1 MRWKEYFRIL
11 CAMNEWVGLL
21 ISYLFI
27 FGLIGIS
34 QVVLRAG
41 VVDASGTRKIVHIGV
56 AHWWIIAMLWI
67 DSLPVALI
75 GPVSFILINT
85 WSWKTHAF
93 AAMEHEN
100 HRKNLGTIWFPL
112 ALTGLVL
119 LTWGGVFP
127 RWYGLVAILV
137 LGWGDG
143 LASVV
148 GERLGARAGSL
159 RFAVPGGTKSVAG
172 TAAVF
177 LASGAVTALLV
188 WLFTGPLAGDVPE
201 ATGGPAGVSTLP
213 GSLWPAFLQILQSA
227 GERTWVGQPTDHTV
241 LLALSRLD
249 GLVRLVA
256 EQTGTH
262 LLDPGRWALAPTGI
276 LAVALVV
283 AAIASAAELLTPW
296 GVDNI
301 TIPVVVILALAA
313 LLSMPPEWVI
323 RLAWAV
329 GLNVL
334 VASLAY
340 LRRSVTGGGA
350 ITGAFLGFL
359 IFLAGGGFYWSV
371 LMAFFF
377 SSNVLG
383 RFKSGRRAA
392 VEAITEKG
400 RRRDT
405 VQVLANGGLAATMA
419 VAHGLTGSPVFMFGF
434 AIALAAATADTWA
447 SEIGVL
453 SHRKP
458 LSILTMRA
466 VPPGTSGG
474 VSLLGL
480 AAAAGGALF
489 IGLWFA
495 AGYGIA
501 AAAASQ
507 HAGEITTSPAG
518 RMVSVNWN
526 LLETL
531 VIVAMI
537 TAGGFLGSLVD
548 SLLGATVQAQYW
560 DRLRET
566 VTERRTDARGQI
578 NRLTRGWPLFN
589 NDAVNALSGIISTV
603 VLVLMI
609 TG

>member
-1 MRWKEYFRIL
+1 MS
-11 CAMNEWVGLL
+11 EWTGLL

-27 FGLIGIS
+27 FGLIGVA
-34 QVVLRAG
+34 QLLLRAG
-41 VVDASGTRKIVHIGV
+41 VVGASGTRKIVHIGV

-67 DSLPVALI
+67 ESLTVALI

-93 AAMEHEN
+93 AAMEHEE
-100 HRKNLGTIWFPL
+100 HRRNLGTIWFPL

-148 GERLGARAGSL
+148 GERLGARPGSR
-159 RFAVPGGTKSVAG
+159 RFAVPGGNKSVAG
-172 TAAVF
+172 TATIF
-177 LASGAVTALLV
+177 LASGMVTALLV
-188 WLFTGPLAGDVPE
+188 WLFTGPLAGST
-201 ATGGPAGVSTLP
+201 ATVLGVTSLP
-213 GSLWPAFLQILQSA
+213 GRVWTGLLQILQSA
-227 GERTWVGQPTDHTV
+227 GERAWVGRPTDHAV

-249 GLVRLVA
+249 GVVRLVA
-256 EQTGTH
+256 EQAGTH
-262 LLDPGRWALAPTGI
+262 LLDPGRWAMAPTGI
-276 LAVALVV
+276 LV
-283 AAIASAAELLTPW
+283 
-296 GVDNI
+296 
-301 TIPVVVILALAA
+301 LAA

-323 RLAWAV
+323 RIAWAV
-329 GLNVL
+329 GFNVL

-383 RFKSGRRAA
+383 RIKSGRRAVA
-392 VEAITEKG
+392 ETITEKG
-400 RRRDT
+400 GRRDT
-405 VQVLANGGLAATMA
+405 VQVLANGGLAAAMA

-453 SHRKP
+453 SNREP
-458 LSILTMRA
+458 LSILTMRP
-466 VPPGTSGG
+466 VPRGTSGG

-480 AAAAGGALF
+480 FAAGGGAFF

-501 AAAASQ
+501 AATALPPVDGPGSLPTPGAVT
-507 HAGEITTSPAG
+507 A
-518 RMVSVNWN
+518 NWN
-526 LLETL
+526 ALETL
-531 VIVAMI
+531 VLIAMI

-560 DRLRET
+560 DGLREA
-566 VTERRTDARGQI
+566 VTERRTDERGEL
-578 NRLTRGWPLFN
+578 NRLTRGWPLLN

-603 VLVLMI
+603 VLVLVI
-609 TG
+609 AG

>member
-1 MRWKEYFRIL
+1 
-11 CAMNEWVGLL
+11 MNEWIGLL

-27 FGLIGIS
+27 FGLIGIA
-34 QVVLRAG
+34 QALLRAG
-41 VVDASGTRKIVHIGV
+41 VIGASGTRKIVHIGV

-67 DSLPVALI
+67 ESLAVALI
-75 GPVSFILINT
+75 GPLSFIIINW
-85 WSWKTHAF
+85 WSWRAHLF
-93 AAMEHEN
+93 AAMEHEE

-119 LTWGGVFP
+119 LTWGGLFP

-148 GERLGARAGSL
+148 GERLGARPGAG
-159 RFAVPGGTKSVAG
+159 RFRVPGGTKSVAG
-172 TAAVF
+172 TAAAF
-177 LASGAVTALLV
+177 LATGVVTALLV
-188 WLFTGPLAGDVPE
+188 WLFTGPLVSGSAVSGPLAGS
-201 ATGGPAGVSTLP
+201 AGSARGAVGTAGAAGMIGSFP
-213 GSLWPAFLQILQSA
+213 GMLWRGFLGFLQSA

-249 GLVRLVA
+249 SFARLVA
-256 EQTGTH
+256 EQTGTQ
-262 LLDPGRWALAPTGI
+262 LLDPARWAIAPTGI

-283 AAIASAAELLTPW
+283 AAVATAAELLTPW
-296 GVDNI
+296 GIDNI
-301 TIPVVVILALAA
+301 TIPVVVILVVAA
-313 LLSMPPEWVI
+313 LLSMPPEWVV

-350 ITGAFLGFL
+350 ITGALLGFL
-359 IFLAGGGFYWSV
+359 IFLSGGGFYWSI

-377 SSNVLG
+377 SSSALG
-383 RFKSGRRAA
+383 RIKSSRRAVA
-392 VEAITEKG
+392 EAITEKG
-400 RRRDT
+400 GRRDT
-405 VQVLANGGLAATMA
+405 VQVLANGGLAAAMA

-453 SHRKP
+453 SRREP
-458 LSILTMRA
+458 LSILTMRP
-466 VPPGTSGG
+466 VPRGTSGG
-474 VSLLGL
+474 ISLLGL
-480 AAAAGGALF
+480 TAAAGGALF

-501 AAAASQ
+501 AAR
-507 HAGEITTSPAG
+507 TPPAG
-518 RMVSVNWN
+518 GAESWN
-526 LLETL
+526 ILET
-531 VIVAMI
+531 VILVAMI
-537 TAGGFLGSLVD
+537 TFGGFLGSLVD
-548 SLLGATVQAQYW
+548 SVLGATVQAQYW
-560 DRLRET
+560 DGLREA
-566 VTERRTDARGQI
+566 VTERRIDARGEL
-578 NRLTRGWPLFN
+578 NRLTRGWPGIN

-603 VLVLMI
+603 VLVLVI
-609 TG
+609 SG